1 VTLQTRL
8 TSRDL
13 ELMPDDGKR
22 YEIIDGELFA
32 SEHPDYYHQR
42 VCINVAF
49 ILEAWGREAES
60 GQVSGAPGVIFDDD
74 DVAPDIVWISSARL
88 RAALSEDGKLHT
100 APELIIEVLSPG
112 DANHRRDR
120 EAKLK
125 LYSRRGVDEYWIID
139 WQLRRLEIYRRDRAQ
154 LKLAATLLE
163 SDEIVLPLLPA
174 FSSPVESL
182 FNGLT

>member
-125 LYSRRGVDEYWIID
+125 IID
-139 WQLRRLEIYRRDRAQ
+139 WQLRRLEVYRRDRAQ

-182 FNGLT
+182 FNGFT